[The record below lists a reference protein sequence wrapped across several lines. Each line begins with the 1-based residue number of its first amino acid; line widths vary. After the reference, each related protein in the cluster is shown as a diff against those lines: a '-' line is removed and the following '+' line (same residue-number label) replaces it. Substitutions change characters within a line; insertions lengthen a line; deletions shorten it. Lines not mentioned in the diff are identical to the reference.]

1 MLKDLFINS
10 SILISFLFLGG
21 EIFKD
26 TTLSPSAPLKI
37 RVFGGIVSGL
47 LGSILMIFSVRISP
61 EIVLDLR
68 HFAIIIVAI
77 YGGLSS
83 SIITALIIAAFRIY
97 YFPIG
102 SLSITAGSIIVLLG
116 IISGLISQLNTSQ
129 KRKWLYMNIVNMAII
144 STDLLLA
151 AKENDLVL
159 ESTIYFIMMS
169 IITGL
174 LVYHFSNYI
183 TVSNSLYKKFKIEA
197 TQDFLT
203 GLNNV
208 RSFDNKL
215 NDMITKL
222 DKNKEDLS
230 IIILDIDHF
239 KRINDTYGHVAGDYV
254 LKELAKVLSSSC
266 RDLDIVSRTG
276 GEEFCI
282 LLPDCPNKKAIAVA
296 ERIRTNVEKHQFVLS
311 DQQKIN
317 ITVSLGITTYPDK
330 TTNLNSIV
338 EEADYALYQAKQT
351 GRNRVCTG

>member
-21 EIFKD
+21 EIFKESP
-26 TTLSPSAPLKI
+26 LSPSAPLKI
-37 RVFGGIVSGL
+37 KIFGGIASGI

-68 HFAIIIVAI
+68 YFAIIVVAI
-77 YGGLSS
+77 YGGLTS
-83 SIITALIIAAFRIY
+83 SIITALIIANFRIY
-97 YFPIG
+97 YFSTTPI
-102 SLSITAGSIIVLLG
+102 SITVGFLIILLG
-116 IISGLISQLNTSQ
+116 IISGLISKLNISQ
-129 KRKWLYMNIVNMAII
+129 NKKWLYMNIVNVAVITI
-144 STDLLLA
+144 ELLFVV
-151 AKENDLVL
+151 KERNLVL
-159 ESTIYFIMMS
+159 ESTIYFMIMS

-183 TVSNSLYKKFKIEA
+183 TVSNSLYKRFKIEA

-215 NDMITKL
+215 NNIINQL
-222 DKNKEDLS
+222 QKNQKNLS

-239 KRINDTYGHVAGDYV
+239 KKINDTYGHLAGDSI
-254 LKELAKVLSSSC
+254 LKELAKVLSNSC
-266 RDLDIVSRTG
+266 RDFDIVSRTG

-282 LLPDCPNKKAIAVA
+282 LLPDCPNQMAIAVA
-296 ERIRTNVEKHQFVLS
+296 ERIRKNVEKHQFVLAN
-311 DQQKIN
+311 QQKVH
-317 ITVSLGITTYPDK
+317 ITVSVGITTYPDK
-330 TTNLNSIV
+330 TRNLDNIV
-338 EEADYALYQAKQT
+338 EEADHALYQAKQT